1 MLRNR
6 RGRNGL
12 ALPARR
18 RPRLPGVEPMEPRVL
33 LATWTV
39 QNPADDG
46 SAGTLRWAIA
56 QVNSGT
62 GPGTIEF
69 DLPGSGVQVI
79 TLGSPLPE
87 ITNPLV
93 IDGTSQP
100 VYKGADLIEIDGS
113 KAG

>member
-1 MLRNR
+1 MLRLR

-39 QNPADDG
+39 QSPGDDG
-46 SAGTLRWAIA
+46 SVGTLRWAIA
-56 QVNSGT
+56 QVNSDS
-62 GPGTIEF
+62 GPGSIAF

-79 TLGSPLPE
+79 TLTSPLPE
-87 ITNPLV
+87 ITKP
-93 IDGTSQP
+93 
-100 VYKGADLIEIDGS
+100 
-113 KAG
+113 AGDRRHEPAGHTPDRT